1 MTMDDDQPA
10 AAAEPK
16 RRISSLTW
24 IISILVGLVLAAA
37 VVYAA
42 TGGRPFASDKGEADV
57 DPQANA
63 QVQAMGSIDEAAA
76 AGLKTMRA
84 LAEGGDSGSLGV
96 RSPKDFDGATIGGKL
111 DVFMI
116 RLDALK
122 AAPVDAPA
130 AEKLLTSTTESVVPV
145 LIGGQVRSSI
155 TITRGTG
162 GFEASAF
169 GEADLQG
176 LGSRPPGEGA
186 FLVQVP
192 ALGLQFLGSR
202 EAGKLMLTPMVS
214 DPRLRLETGR
224 AVPADD
230 VVRQLVPLAQSH
242 DGLPM

>member
-1 MTMDDDQPA
+1 MDDDQPA

-42 TGGRPFASDKGEADV
+42 TGGRPFAFDKGEGDV

-96 RSPKDFDGATIGGKL
+96 RSPKDFDGATIGEKL

-122 AAPVDAPA
+122 AAPVDAPS

-176 LGSRPPGEGA
+176 LGESRPPGQGA

-214 DPRLRLETGR
+214 DPRLRLETGK
-224 AVPADD
+224 AAPADD
-230 VVRQLVPLAQSH
+230 VVRQLVPLARSH